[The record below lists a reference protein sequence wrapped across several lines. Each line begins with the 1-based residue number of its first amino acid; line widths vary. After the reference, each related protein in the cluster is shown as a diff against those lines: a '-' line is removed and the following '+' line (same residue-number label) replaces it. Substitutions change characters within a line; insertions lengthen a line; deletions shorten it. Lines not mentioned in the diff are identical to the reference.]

1 MKHFVYLLLCLLL
14 CACVLVPA
22 AAKTAPD
29 DPEPA
34 PATVQTAD
42 TAQPEP
48 RQPLKFSP
56 YEKPHWEDYHD
67 DYTAYADD
75 YSTWMLSKYGRYY
88 HWSTMDRDST
98 PPFDPA
104 FRAYYA
110 DDPNL
115 TIADHFV
122 YRIVD
127 VLAGYQN
134 NAPVWKK
141 MAYVIDFFDSDAAEK
156 ACTML
161 RIPAK
166 LGGYPVKIAMF
177 RTSDYADGYID
188 SRYTNNTVKK
198 IIFEKGLTTVDPFAF
213 SNFTALQSV
222 VLPDTVKSIGV
233 HAFQGCSKLKKVTG
247 GEHVKLIDSSAFDG
261 CIKLSNFEYLENVKE
276 IHGAAFRGCAFK
288 TLTLSGMVALGGVD
302 EDNYLIDYT
311 FGECTKLQ
319 KVTFLPGSKKKAL
332 TFGDGTF
339 IGCTALKT
347 VILPTKSKEIRIGDR
362 TFDSCTALKTVK
374 NTGKVVSIGRMAF
387 CDCFS
392 LNAITLPAKLQQA
405 DFDAFRN
412 CKSLKTVT
420 LLSKDKTL
428 FDKDYVPYIYYGNEP
443 EGAFRVSG
451 NFLPML
457 PKTCTLL
464 VVNKTMKDAVKAH
477 GFKGT
482 VKIRVNVSAPQN
494 FTCRAN
500 RNGTV
505 TFLWDPVKKASGY
518 RLYIFDAAT
527 DRWVALRTTTK
538 TSVTIKPT
546 ELRAGY
552 VVRAYRVIDGD
563 KSWSGYSD
571 YAKVLLA

>member
-22 AAKTAPD
+22 AAQAAPD

-42 TAQPEP
+42 AAQPEP

-56 YEKPHWEDYHD
+56 YEKPHWEDYHN

-156 ACTML
+156 ACATL

-261 CIKLSNFEYLENVKE
+261 CIKLSDFEYLENVKE

-362 TFDSCTALKTVK
+362 TFGNCTALKTVK

-412 CKSLKTVT
+412 CKNLKTVT
-420 LLSKDKTL
+420 LLSKDKIL

-477 GFKGT
+477 DFKGT

-494 FTCRAN
+494 FTSRVN

-518 RLYIFDAAT
+518 RLYIYNAKT
-527 DRWVALRTTTK
+527 DRWVALKTTTK
-538 TSVTIKPT
+538 TAVTINPT
-546 ELRAGY
+546 VLRAGY
-552 VVRAYRVIDGD
+552 AVRAFRVIDKD
-563 KSWSGYSD
+563 VSWSARSN
-571 YAKVLLA
+571 YAKVKLG

>member
-1 MKHFVYLLLCLLL
+1 MKHLGYLLLCLLL
-14 CACVLVPA
+14 CACLLVPA
-22 AAKTAPD
+22 AAQAAPD

-42 TAQPEP
+42 AAQPEP

-56 YEKPHWEDYHD
+56 YEKPHWEDYHN

-156 ACTML
+156 ACATL

-261 CIKLSNFEYLENVKE
+261 CIKLSDFEYLENVKE

-362 TFDSCTALKTVK
+362 TFANCTALKTVK

-405 DFDAFRN
+405 DFDAFQN
-412 CKSLKTVT
+412 CKNLKTVT

-428 FDKDYVPYIYYGNEP
+428 FDKDYAPYIYYGNEP

-464 VVNKTMKDAVKAH
+464 VVNKTMKEAVKAH
-477 GFKGT
+477 DFKGT

-494 FTCRAN
+494 FTSRVN

-518 RLYIFDAAT
+518 RLYIFDAKT
-527 DRWVALRTTTK
+527 DRWVALKTTTK
-538 TSVTIKPT
+538 TAVTINPT
-546 ELRAGY
+546 VLRAGY
-552 VVRAYRVIDGD
+552 AVRAFRMIDKD
-563 KSWSGYSD
+563 VSWSARSN
-571 YAKVLLA
+571 YAKVKLG